1 MYLTKDTYPAFFMQ
15 FALPLESL
23 PNGAALTATL
33 ILPDGTTRTTP
44 ATEEADVADF
54 FGTTQTSC
62 LEKGPDFAVWGLLI
76 GDGVLEVH
84 LPGYERSLN
93 PVATMQAQALT
104 GKPLA
109 TLRGPILLV
118 HCPVAPRAYRHN
130 VSRRQLL

>member
-1 MYLTKDTYPAFFMQ
+1 LYLTKGTYPAFFMQ
-15 FALPLESL
+15 FALPLA
-23 PNGAALTATL
+23 PCPTGAALTATL
-33 ILPDGTTRTTP
+33 ILPDGTTRTAA

-62 LEKGPDFAVWGLLI
+62 LEKGPGFAVWGLLI

-84 LPGYERSLN
+84 LPGYECGLN

-118 HCPVAPRAYRHN
+118 HSPVEPRTYRGSST
-130 VSRRQLL
+130 VGAK